1 MAPRRI
7 SGRGWGI
14 KVTAIPRVQQN
25 EQTRG
30 QTPIGKC
37 CAWGLTPYV
46 RWGAGAVI
54 GGVFLWAS
62 WHKLVEP
69 EVFATAIFR
78 YQLVPYVMINALAIV
93 LPWLEVL
100 AGVCVI
106 AVPRYRRAA
115 ALVLLGLLVVYTA
128 AVVINLVRG
137 MDTDCGCFSSAAA
150 DPIRWRHVWRNAG
163 FMLLALMAFREPR
176 QRPACVEEGGR

>member
-1 MAPRRI
+1 MCVIERSGGDRLVAIRWI
-7 SGRGWGI
+7 SA
-14 KVTAIPRVQQN
+14 V
-25 EQTRG
+25 
-30 QTPIGKC
+30 
-37 CAWGLTPYV
+37 
-46 RWGAGAVI
+46 VI

-69 EVFATAIFR
+69 ETFATAIFR
-78 YQLVPYVMINALAIV
+78 YQLVLHVTINALAIV

-100 AGVCVI
+100 AAFCVI

-128 AVVINLVRG
+128 AVAINLVRG
-137 MDTDCGCFSSAAA
+137 MDTDCGCFSSAV

-163 FMLLALMAFREPR
+163 FMLLTLVALWEPR
-176 QRPACVEEGGR
+176 QRPACAKEGGR